1 MTALKR
7 AAPKVG
13 IFFVVDGKHPTID
26 GTPVNRASG
35 YGGFLIHEADHIS

>member
-1 MTALKR
+1 MTARKR

-13 IFFVVDGKHPTID
+13 VFFVVDGKHPIVD
-26 GTPVNRASG
+26 GMPMNQVSG